1 MRGLSLRS
9 LPPATAL
16 LVAFACACA
25 SRGPGAD
32 EPCSTYSVGDRN
44 FKHKPRLANVEV
56 QWFEEWTSRYGET
69 LPEPLP
75 RQHNWQ
81 HPILSARYAG
91 TMHEDSFATDV
102 SHFPGPIPSNT
113 KVGYFQVREKGK
125 RLTGM
130 APLFTF
136 LDDETLVTISFGRD
150 AATLLVIDI
159 SSPPPQ
165 IIDSIA
171 IPGRGTKM
179 RQVMGKKG
187 RLKVFKDTSG
197 GAYSYLDA
205 TGDVWVPGAND
216 KLLRIPIR
224 NRRVVREEMQ
234 YLDLGVAVKKGTV
247 VEQILRKEPKEN
259 KLTAIMPDADGR
271 IWFTSRFGVVGVVD
285 TVAEKA
291 EDPCPKIYAAAI
303 QLFAVEDKA
312 RQMFDPLPEGGE
324 EFLIEAR
331 QAHDDQD
338 IDKFPEV
345 RKRFRTLFMEKT
357 NFAEQIQNSFS
368 VGPDGVYIVSN
379 VALYKLRF
387 NAETKKIEL
396 DPEWDPT
403 YSQGDLVY
411 DNDRKVKPGHLNDG
425 SGTTPTLVGDRF
437 VVIVDNGPEQVN
449 LNVFSQ
455 KDGTLVSKLPLF
467 EPGKGAVENSVV
479 TYKDTLIVGN
489 TYGYVD
495 PFKRNKTAGGL
506 VRFDYDHEKG
516 TYVER
521 EGWPAAGHIDAK
533 TATPKLSTPRGL
545 LYVYQRDDTPVK
557 GHYDWMLTAIDFRT
571 GWRVFRIKG
580 YFKKGEFNDSV
591 LRIVQRAALGKSNYD
606 RKVFNN
612 IWGTFTFG
620 PDNTVYLGAYR
631 GFLRFW
637 SD

>member
-44 FKHKPRLANVEV
+44 FKHKPKLANVEV

-224 NRRVVREEMQ
+224 NRR
-234 YLDLGVAVKKGTV
+234 L
-247 VEQILRKEPKEN
+247 
-259 KLTAIMPDADGR
+259 
-271 IWFTSRFGVVGVVD
+271 
-285 TVAEKA
+285 
-291 EDPCPKIYAAAI
+291 
-303 QLFAVEDKA
+303 
-312 RQMFDPLPEGGE
+312 
-324 EFLIEAR
+324 
-331 QAHDDQD
+331 
-338 IDKFPEV
+338 
-345 RKRFRTLFMEKT
+345 
-357 NFAEQIQNSFS
+357 
-368 VGPDGVYIVSN
+368 
-379 VALYKLRF
+379 
-387 NAETKKIEL
+387 
-396 DPEWDPT
+396 
-403 YSQGDLVY
+403 
-411 DNDRKVKPGHLNDG
+411 
-425 SGTTPTLVGDRF
+425 
-437 VVIVDNGPEQVN
+437 
-449 LNVFSQ
+449 
-455 KDGTLVSKLPLF
+455 
-467 EPGKGAVENSVV
+467 
-479 TYKDTLIVGN
+479 
-489 TYGYVD
+489 
-495 PFKRNKTAGGL
+495 
-506 VRFDYDHEKG
+506 
-516 TYVER
+516 
-521 EGWPAAGHIDAK
+521 
-533 TATPKLSTPRGL
+533 
-545 LYVYQRDDTPVK
+545 
-557 GHYDWMLTAIDFRT
+557 
-571 GWRVFRIKG
+571 
-580 YFKKGEFNDSV
+580 
-591 LRIVQRAALGKSNYD
+591 
-606 RKVFNN
+606 
-612 IWGTFTFG
+612 
-620 PDNTVYLGAYR
+620 
-631 GFLRFW
+631 
-637 SD
+637 